1 MDLDFRAWQIRRC
14 QWERGSSACNGQ
26 DAHPHSRKT
35 NPMHLVSLR
44 PLEPVPIDH
53 EGERLIAFRDSAGLV
68 SGVVM
73 VRPAAYVLVSLL
85 DGTRTK
91 QEALAEFAARTG
103 AMVEL
108 ETLDALIEQLEQA
121 LIMDG
126 PRARQALAA
135 MPERPAA
142 HAGSAYPAEPDEL
155 TGFLEAL
162 LARERPPKPPAPLS
176 GLLTPHIDL
185 RRGAESYAMAY
196 NSLIDGLGENDTFVV
211 LGISHA
217 PCRQPFIL
225 TRKPFETPFGCL
237 EPDLDLIEEL
247 VQGCDFDP
255 FQDEYNHL
263 GEHSVEFQN
272 VFLAYL
278 EQLSGRRLKTVP
290 ILCGSFHEAILERK
304 SPLEIPGVAS
314 FLASLKSAV
323 RKRPGRV
330 CLIAGADLAH
340 KGVRF
345 GEPPLDRDFLS
356 QLELADL
363 ESLRHCEQGDYDA
376 FFATHQADRGE
387 RNYCGTSAIYTMLHC
402 LEGQPGV
409 LHRYQQCNE
418 PGEISTVTVAAASYY
433 RFP

>member
-1 MDLDFRAWQIRRC
+1 
-14 QWERGSSACNGQ
+14 
-26 DAHPHSRKT
+26 
-35 NPMHLVSLR
+35 MHLVSLR

-91 QEALAEFAARTG
+91 QEALAEFAVRTG
-103 AMVEL
+103 ARVDL
-108 ETLDALIEQLEQA
+108 ATLDALIEQLEQA

-126 PRARQALAA
+126 PRARQALAS
-135 MPERPAA
+135 MSERPAA
-142 HAGSAYPAEPDEL
+142 HAGSAYPAEADEL
-155 TGFLEAL
+155 AQFLEAL
-162 LARERPPKPPAPLS
+162 LARERPSEPPAPLS

-196 NSLIDGLGENDTFVV
+196 NSLINGLGENDTFVI

-225 TRKPFETPFGCL
+225 TRKPFETPFGYL
-237 EPDLDLIEEL
+237 QPDLDLIEEL

-272 VFLAYL
+272 GDSVSPGIGGTAG
-278 EQLSGRRLKTVP
+278 EAPVAIRKRSARRARPPPFGTP
-290 ILCGSFHEAILERK
+290 
-304 SPLEIPGVAS
+304 S
-314 FLASLKSAV
+314 FLAALKSAV
-323 RKRPGRV
+323 QRRPGRV

-363 ESLRHCEQGDYDA
+363 ESLRYCEQGDYDA

-402 LEGQPGV
+402 LGGQPGV

-418 PGEISTVTVAAASYY
+418 PGVVSTVTVAAASYY
-433 RFP
+433 RLPE